1 MTEHDKFNCSDSGCE
16 DHYMEASDHDTTQ
29 DASEE
34 INIKPPSPELEALV
48 AETLEGIH
56 GRSFS
61 ARNPELGKMFRCAG
75 CNRRHRGSACE
86 IKYKYLHTE
95 EDLETGEKTDIFA
108 TVPLPEQ
115 IERGLRQQPPKTRF
129 PKAIMGAAMVKG
141 RRKRPHFSAVKLQFI
156 EITRKVFQGDPDPE
170 SEGYQDRLNKA
181 RKKASRVIRKK
192 NRVAG
197 NAIRRQQELS
207 RRLNRGFAKNR
218 A

>member
-1 MTEHDKFNCSDSGCE
+1 MNEPNKE
-16 DHYMEASDHDTTQ
+16 DLLLEPRGFVKDTIQ
-29 DASEE
+29 DASDE

-48 AETLEGIH
+48 AQTLEGIH

-61 ARNPELGKMFRCAG
+61 ARNPELGKMIKCQV
-75 CNRRHRGSACE
+75 CKLRHRGAQCTPT
-86 IKYKYLHTE
+86 YKYLHTL
-95 EDLETGEKTDIFA
+95 EDVETGEKTDIFA

-129 PKAIMGAAMVKG
+129 PKAIMGAAMIKG
-141 RRKRPHFSAVKLQFI
+141 KRKRPHFSAVKLQFI
-156 EITRKVFQGDPDPE
+156 EITRNVFQGDPDPA

-181 RKKASRVIRKK
+181 RKKAGRVIRKR
-192 NRVAG
+192 NRLAG

>member
-1 MTEHDKFNCSDSGCE
+1 MNEQENI
-16 DHYMEASDHDTTQ
+16 Q

-34 INIKPPSPELEALV
+34 INIQLPSEETQAAVSAAL
-48 AETLEGIH
+48 ASIRARSYF
-56 GRSFS
+56 GRH
-61 ARNPELGKMFRCAG
+61 PELGKMFRCTG
-75 CNRRHRGSACE
+75 CGLRHRGQPCE

-156 EITRKVFQGDPDPE
+156 ETTRTVFQGDPDPA

-181 RKKASRVIRKK
+181 RKKAGRVIRKK
-192 NRVAG
+192 NRLAG

-207 RRLNRGFAKNR
+207 RRLNRGFAPNR